1 MTAALKDP
9 ARYNGVVNGVAPEPT
24 TMGGLCEAVAEA
36 LDRPNWLPVPGFAL
50 KAGPVFQ
57 AFTCICR
64 PFLRLSPPVTNTC
77 CLYVYRRLSW
87 ASRREK
93 HVSRE

>member
-1 MTAALKDP
+1 MRRVNRPYVTAALKDP

-50 KAGPVFQ
+50 KAGSSLTLNSF
-57 AFTCICR
+57 
-64 PFLRLSPPVTNTC
+64 
-77 CLYVYRRLSW
+77 
-87 ASRREK
+87 
-93 HVSRE
+93 